1 MRVCVPLLATSIPGE
16 PVGDFQLA
24 AHFGLAE
31 RFVVID
37 SESCSIVGECPS
49 AGHCKGPCACP
60 LPSLGN
66 HGIEAL
72 AGQALGFRLLQMS
85 RRAGLPVLDTRARTV
100 GELCREL
107 SQKKLRAMPA
117 AVCFKNARSRV
128 AGRG

>member
-1 MRVCVPLLATSIPGE
+1 MRICVPLLATSIPGE
-16 PVGDFQLA
+16 PVDELQLA

-37 SESCSIVGECPS
+37 SECCTLVAECAC
-49 AGHCKGPCACP
+49 AGRCKGPCACP
-60 LPSLGN
+60 LPSLDS

-85 RRAGLPVLDTRARTV
+85 RRAGLPFLDTRARSL
-100 GELCREL
+100 GELCRDL
-107 SQKKLRAMPA
+107 GKTRLRPMPA
-117 AVCFKNARSRV
+117 AVCVKNARSRV